1 MRSQEKK
8 RGNLRERGQSL
19 VETAMLLPA
28 LLIIIIGIVEV
39 ADAFNAYVT
48 LVDSARDG
56 ARLGSKGLAS
66 DDDIENL
73 IITETGRLRDP
84 VAAGDIDVDHV
95 QVDGVDAISVE
106 VCNDR
111 TLILRVPWVLP
122 EEFRMCSRTVMRVFP
137 PQP

>member
-1 MRSQEKK
+1 MRSHRKK
-8 RGNLRERGQSL
+8 RGRPGERGQSL
-19 VETAMLLPA
+19 VETAILLPA

-39 ADAFNAYVT
+39 ADALNAYVT

-84 VAAGDIDVDHV
+84 VAGADIDVDHIL
-95 QVDGVDAISVE
+95 VDGVDAISVE
-106 VCNDR
+106 VCDQR
-111 TLILRVPWVLP
+111 SLILRIPWVLP
-122 EEFRMCSRTVMRVFP
+122 EDFRMCSRTVMRVFP
-137 PQP
+137 PLP